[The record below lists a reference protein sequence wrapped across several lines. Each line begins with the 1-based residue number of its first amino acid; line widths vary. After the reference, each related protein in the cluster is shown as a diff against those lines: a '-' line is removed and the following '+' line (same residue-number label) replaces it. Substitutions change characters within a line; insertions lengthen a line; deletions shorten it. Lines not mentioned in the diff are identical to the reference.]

1 MRFTL
6 YYDAGH
12 GWLAVTE
19 ALAATIGL
27 TEGDF
32 SAYSYR
38 EGDTLYLEE
47 DLDASVF
54 VRAWEAARGEILI
67 HAVDHGRY
75 SPIRNMAAVRSRAY
89 LDLADL
95 ADIPF

>member
-19 ALAATIGL
+19 ALAATVGL

-38 EGDTLYLEE
+38 EGGTLYLEE

-54 VRAWEAARGEILI
+54 IRTWKAHRGEILI
-67 HAVDHGRY
+67 HAVDHGSH
-75 SPIRNMAAVRSRAY
+75 SPIRNMESVRPRTV
-89 LDLADL
+89 ADTIAL
-95 ADIPF
+95 

>member
-19 ALAATIGL
+19 AEAAQVGL

-32 SAYSYR
+32 TAYSYKF
-38 EGDTLYLEE
+38 GDTLYLEE
-47 DLDASVF
+47 DLDAGVF
-54 VRAWEAARGEILI
+54 IRAWEAARGEILI
-67 HAVDHGRY
+67 HAVDHGDY
-75 SPIRNMAAVRSRAY
+75 SPIRNMADVRPRTH
-89 LDLADL
+89 ADE
-95 ADIPF
+95 ISF

>member
-6 YYDAGH
+6 YYDAAH

-19 ALAATIGL
+19 AQAHSVGL
-27 TEGDF
+27 SEGDF

-38 EGDTLYLEE
+38 KGDTLYLEE

-54 VRAWEAARGEILI
+54 IRAWEAKHGPILI
-67 HAVDHGRY
+67 HAVDHGDY
-75 SPIRNMAAVRSRAY
+75 SPIRNMDDVRPRTH
-89 LDLADL
+89 ADEI
-95 ADIPF
+95 AF

>member
-19 ALAATIGL
+19 ALAATVGL

-32 SAYSYR
+32 THYSYR
-38 EGDTLYLEE
+38 QGDTLYLEE

-54 VRAWEAARGEILI
+54 IRAWEAARGEMLI
-67 HAVDHGRY
+67 HAIDHGDY
-75 SPIRNMAAVRSRAY
+75 SPIRNYDRVRPRTH
-89 LDLADL
+89 ADE
-95 ADIPF
+95 ISF

>member
-19 ALAATIGL
+19 AEAAQVDL

-32 SAYSYR
+32 THYSYKF
-38 EGDTLYLEE
+38 GDTLYLEE

-54 VRAWEAARGEILI
+54 IRAWEAARGEILI
-67 HAVDHGRY
+67 HAVDHGDY
-75 SPIRNMAAVRSRAY
+75 SPIRNYARVEPRTEPIEI
-89 LDLADL
+89 D
-95 ADIPF
+95 F